1 MKFKTIF
8 ILLVI
13 LILNSCKEEQNEVE
27 TLHQEN
33 EIPNITDTY
42 TIIGEKNYLTG
53 YDPIDSKGNVNVVI
67 EIPTGTTAKWE
78 VEKPSGNLKWEF
90 VDGAPREI
98 KYLGYPGNYGMIP
111 RTLLPKE
118 LGGDGDPLDVLVLGS
133 AVERGSVLKTKIIG
147 MLKLFDRGEQDDKLI
162 AVVEGS
168 PFFNINSLE
177 ELDSNF
183 DGSTTIIQTF
193 FANYK
198 GQGKMETLGWE
209 NEIESKKILDFSI
222 EEYKKKSR

>member
-1 MKFKTIF
+1 MKFKTTIAL
-8 ILLVI
+8 IAI
-13 LILNSCKEEQNEVE
+13 LIFNSCKEEKNKAK
-27 TLHQEN
+27 TPILEN
-33 EIPNITDTY
+33 EFSNSIDEY
-42 TIIGEKNYLTG
+42 TIIGKKNYLTG
-53 YDPIDSKGNVNVVI
+53 YAPIDSLGNVNVVI

-147 MLKLFDRGEQDDKLI
+147 MLKLLDRGEQDDKLI

-183 DGSTTIIQTF
+183 DGSTIIIQTF
-193 FANYK
+193 FSNYK
-198 GQGKMETLGWE
+198 GPGKMKPLGWE

-222 EEYKKKSR
+222 EEFKKKK